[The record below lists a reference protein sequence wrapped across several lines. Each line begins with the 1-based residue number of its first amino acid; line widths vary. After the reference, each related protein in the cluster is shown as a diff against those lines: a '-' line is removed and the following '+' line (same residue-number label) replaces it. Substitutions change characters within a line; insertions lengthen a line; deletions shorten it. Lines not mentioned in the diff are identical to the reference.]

1 VTTTITIDGDDYV
14 PQLIDG
20 HNAGRESR
28 NVQHAILG
36 SNIDA
41 KALRPAALRA
51 GRLRALVATSE
62 ADALALLDALSL
74 GLVATLVSTDRP
86 GWDMTFILA
95 AGGSADLTL
104 DDTTRNHWWVE
115 FDYQETTA

>member
-1 VTTTITIDGDDYV
+1 VTTTITISGVDYV

-20 HNAGRESR
+20 YTARRESR
-28 NVQHAILG
+28 NAQHAILG
-36 SNIDA
+36 SNADA
-41 KALRPAALRA
+41 KALRPAALRS
-51 GRLRALVATSE
+51 GRLKALVVTNE
-62 ADALALLDALSL
+62 ADAMALLGALSL
-74 GLVATLVSTDRP
+74 GLVATLASTDRP

-95 AGGSADLTL
+95 DGGSADLTL